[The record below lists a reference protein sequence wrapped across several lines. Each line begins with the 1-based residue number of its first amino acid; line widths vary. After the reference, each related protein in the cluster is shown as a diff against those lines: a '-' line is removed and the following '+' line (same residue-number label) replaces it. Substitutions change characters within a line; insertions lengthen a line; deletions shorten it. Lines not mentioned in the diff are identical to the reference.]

1 MKVTHILAAAAL
13 LVELGCPSSASAIS
27 HRFKA
32 SGVDVP
38 AAASAMSERDEAMAP
53 IAYVRFCM
61 RNQSQCH
68 GTRPSETIASTL
80 KNWQTL
86 AAVNTLVNGRIKGNP
101 AKGSIDWSLET
112 RHGNCNDYAV
122 QKRQELIERGFPASA
137 LALTV
142 TVTGQGE
149 GHLVLI
155 ARTDRGDF
163 VLDNLRSSII
173 AWNRTGY
180 HWVMRQ
186 SAEDPQKWVKLDGL
200 PAAVAV
206 ASVMQPELTDPAEGV
221 TQTALSG
228 ADAAPTS
235 VISVANA
242 PLELIGSILRG
253 TI

>member
-1 MKVTHILAAAAL
+1 MKVTHISLAAAL
-13 LVELGCPSSASAIS
+13 LAQIVCPSTAFAFSNQTTLSRAAL
-27 HRFKA
+27 
-32 SGVDVP
+32 P
-38 AAASAMSERDEAMAP
+38 AAASAMEEADEAMMP
-53 IAYVRFCM
+53 IAYLRFCM
-61 RNQSQCH
+61 RNASQCQVT
-68 GTRPSETIASTL
+68 GGPELIASTV

-86 AAVNTLVNGRIKGNP
+86 ANVNALVNSRIKGDP

-122 QKRQELIERGFPASA
+122 QKRMELIQRGFPASA
-137 LALTV
+137 LALSV

-155 ARTDRGDF
+155 VRTDRGDF
-163 VLDNLRSSII
+163 VLDNLRAGVV

-200 PAAVAV
+200 PAAAVVANASHPSLPDPTDGVKQV
-206 ASVMQPELTDPAEGV
+206 AFA
-221 TQTALSG
+221 G
-228 ADAAPTS
+228 ADAAQETLAG
-235 VISVANA
+235 VETA
-242 PLELIGSILRG
+242 PLNLIGSILRG

>member
-1 MKVTHILAAAAL
+1 MKVTYILAAAAL
-13 LVELGCPSSASAIS
+13 LAQIGCPSTAFAFSNQTTLS
-27 HRFKA
+27 HA
-32 SGVDVP
+32 AMP
-38 AAASAMSERDEAMAP
+38 AAASAMEEADEAMMP
-53 IAYVRFCM
+53 IAYLRFCM
-61 RNQSQCH
+61 RNASQCQAT
-68 GTRPSETIASTL
+68 GGPELIASTV

-86 AAVNTLVNGRIKGNP
+86 ANVNAQVNARIKGDP

-122 QKRQELIERGFPASA
+122 QKRMELIQRGFPASA
-137 LALTV
+137 LALSV

-155 ARTDRGDF
+155 VRTDRGDF
-163 VLDNLRSSII
+163 VLDNLRAGVV

-200 PAAVAV
+200 PAATVV
-206 ASVMQPELTDPAEGV
+206 ASVSRPGLTNSADEVKQVAF
-221 TQTALSG
+221 AG
-228 ADAAPTS
+228 ADTAQESSVGVEAAPL
-235 VISVANA
+235 N
-242 PLELIGSILRG
+242 LIGSILRG

>member
-13 LVELGCPSSASAIS
+13 LVEIVCPSTAYAIS
-27 HRFKA
+27 NQTTLSRA
-32 SGVDVP
+32 AMP
-38 AAASAMSERDEAMAP
+38 AAASAMEEADETMMP

-61 RNQSQCH
+61 RNASQCQAT
-68 GTRPSETIASTL
+68 GAPKLIASTL

-86 AAVNTLVNGRIKGNP
+86 ANVNALVNARIKGDP

-122 QKRQELIERGFPASA
+122 QKRMELIRRGFPASA
-137 LALTV
+137 LALSV

-155 ARTDRGDF
+155 VRTDRGDF
-163 VLDNLRSSII
+163 VLDNLRAGVV

-200 PAAVAV
+200 PAATVV
-206 ASVMQPELTDPAEGV
+206 ASVSHPGLTDPADKV
-221 TQTALSG
+221 KQIALNQVY
-228 ADAAPTS
+228 ADQENT
-235 VISVANA
+235 ISVENT
-242 PLELIGSILRG
+242 PLSLIGSILRG